1 MPESASLVDHF
12 DVAISHAAAP
22 AFMLGAVAAFLN
34 VLVNR
39 FERAV
44 DRYRTLHGETS
55 SGAPTDIM
63 ASLSARMVLLDRAIF
78 FAALSGLCTAALLIV
93 LFVGALLNIPYGA
106 GVAALFAL
114 ALLLLMVSI
123 VELIRDVRLNLRALH
138 LE

>member
-1 MPESASLVDHF
+1 MPETSPLLDHF

-44 DRYRTLHGETS
+44 DRYRTLRAETS
-55 SGAPTDIM
+55 SSAPTDIM
-63 ASLSARMVLLDRAIF
+63 ASLSARMVILDHAILL
-78 FAALSGLCTAALLIV
+78 AALSGLCTAALLID
-93 LFVGALLNIPYGA
+93 LFVCALLDIPYGA
-106 GVAALFAL
+106 GVATLFAL

-123 VELIRDVRLNLRALH
+123 VELIRDVRRNLRALH

>member
-1 MPESASLVDHF
+1 MPESAPLLDHF

-44 DRYRTLHGETS
+44 DRYRTLHGMS
-55 SGAPTDIM
+55 SDAPTDIM
-63 ASLSARMVLLDRAIF
+63 ASLSARMVILDRAIY

-123 VELIRDVRLNLRALH
+123 VELIRDVRLNLRALQ